1 MPLSPKLEVQGLFFP
16 LEDPFSEGH
25 ICSEAEA
32 VALNTLRRENIRNG
46 FARLMKKEGFSE
58 ASPEVLEAFADFAAS
73 YSFTRTSVPKPQDPV
88 EQKAYYLAKEMAE
101 AALRKGNIGKDSLPP
116 GKFEEMISHILAM
129 KKDEIFAEAKRR
141 VDEIKSLAE
150 AMSIG

>member
-16 LEDPFSEGH
+16 LDDPFPTGH

-46 FARLMKKEGFSE
+46 FARLMKKEGITE
-58 ASPEVLEAFADFAAS
+58 ASPKAMALFTDFAEA
-73 YSFTRTSVPKPQDPV
+73 YSFTRTTVPKPQDPI
-88 EQKAYYLAKEMAE
+88 EQKAYSLAKEIAE
-101 AALRKGNIGKDSLPP
+101 AALRKGNISKDSLQP
-116 GKFEEMISHILAM
+116 GKFDEMISHILEM
-129 KKDEIFAEAKRR
+129 KREEIFAEARLR

-150 AMSIG
+150 GMSLG